1 VSVYLL
7 FDPRAGVMSFGEY
20 RVIYLGGMGRSGSTL
35 AERLLGELP
44 HVCVAGEL
52 VHLWQRCVTD
62 NERCGC
68 GKPFGDCEFWS
79 AVGESAF
86 GGWSNVDVRRVAE
99 LRASVDRNRF
109 IPQLARRSLP
119 ARLGCDLAEYMNYYR
134 RLYGAISQVS
144 GCSTVVDSSKH
155 PSLAFCLSR
164 GDLPDLRV
172 IHVVRDSR
180 AVAYSWTTRVQRPEA
195 PGGSYMTTYSPIRAS
210 SEWIMQNASLGLL
223 ARSQTPVLRVRY
235 EDLVS
240 EVKPTL
246 RRICEYAGLSVEESE
261 LGFVG
266 GGESEQWAE
275 LRQAHT
281 AAGNPMRF
289 ATGKITISKDDRWQ
303 TAMPGGQRRTVTALT
318 LPLLSLYGY
327 AGVLG
332 GPSRFAPRP
341 ATPASTA
348 SGGTP

>member
-1 VSVYLL
+1 
-7 FDPRAGVMSFGEY
+7 MSFGGC

-44 HVCVAGEL
+44 QVCVAGEI
-52 VHLWQRCVTD
+52 VHLWQRGVTD

-68 GKPFGDCEFWS
+68 GVSFLACEFWS
-79 AVGESAF
+79 AVGEAAF
-86 GGWSNVDVRRVAE
+86 GGWSKVDVRRVE
-99 LRASVDRNRF
+99 GLRASVDRTRF
-109 IPQLARRSLP
+109 IPQLARRSVP
-119 ARLGCDLAEYMNYYR
+119 GRLEADLAEYTGYYR
-134 RLYGAISQVS
+134 RLYGAIAQVS
-144 GCSTVVDSSKH
+144 GCATVVDSSKH

-164 GDLPDLRV
+164 GGPLDLRV

-195 PGGSYMTTYSPIRAS
+195 SGGSYMTRYSPIRAAR
-210 SEWIMQNASLGLL
+210 EWNMQNASLGLL

-240 EVKPTL
+240 GVKPTL
-246 RRICEYAGLSVEESE
+246 RRICEFAGLTVEEDE

-289 ATGKITISKDDRWQ
+289 KVGKITISQDDRWQ

-318 LPLLSLYGY
+318 LPLLSHYGY
-327 AGVLG
+327 AGVPG
-332 GPSRFAPRP
+332 GRP
-341 ATPASTA
+341 PAASTA
-348 SGGTP
+348 LGGTA